1 MSNVNVKWAR
11 IDIEAHTRIFKERR
25 FVYPEHELS
34 DEELLSITLS
44 VLAELKRCY
53 EKIDEVNQLVCC
65 LDELLDTDNMTF
77 SEREEIGD
85 ALELWRALTYTVY
98 EG

>member
-1 MSNVNVKWAR
+1 MILRNVR

-25 FVYPEHELS
+25 FDYPKHELS

-65 LDELLDTDNMTF
+65 LYELLDIDNTVF
-77 SEREEIGD
+77 AEREDASQGN
-85 ALELWRALTYTVY
+85 ALELWRALTYTVF